1 MKPSGSGN
9 DQAMNRMEKT
19 SAVTTRR
26 YNEFPRRVVTPR
38 ETTVSEAVNA
48 PKPASPPGERRLW
61 FFEDGS
67 GEMKDLLGGKGAGL
81 AEMTRAGLPVPP
93 GFTIT
98 TEVCLDYYKA
108 GRRFPDGL
116 TEEVH
121 AAIGELEKR
130 LEKGFGDAANPL
142 LVSVRSGARVS
153 MPGMMDTI
161 LNLGLNDETV
171 MGLAKLTGNERFAY
185 DAYRRFMA
193 MFGNIVLEIP
203 KDEFDRVVEEAKRKT
218 GVATD
223 PEVPAC
229 RWKEVIAQYRE
240 IVRDHTGNPF
250 PQDVFEQLDLAI
262 KAVFDSWNSKR
273 AIDYRKFNKISD
285 DWGTAVSVC
294 SMVFGNL
301 GDDSGTGVAFTRDP
315 NTGEKHLFGEYLRNA
330 QGEDVVAGIRTPE
343 KIEDLKTSQ
352 PDVYGQ
358 FVTIAGQLELHYRD
372 MQDLEFTVERGKL
385 WMLQTRSGK
394 RSAEAAVKIALDL
407 VHEGIIS
414 KEEAVERVAAASL
427 DQLFHARID
436 PNETFDIAGKGLNAS
451 PGAASGEIV
460 FDADTA
466 AERGAK
472 GEPVILVR
480 TETAPDDVHG
490 MIAAKGV
497 LTSRGGATSHAA
509 VVARGM
515 GKPCV
520 AGFDAMRVDARAKTA
535 TIGDRVLH
543 EGDWVTIDG
552 TTGNVM
558 IGKLALIPPPSKLP
572 DWLSEFLGWADAASR
587 LEVWANADTPEDAR
601 KARELGAKGIG
612 LCRTEHMFMQ
622 QDRLPVVQRMII
634 SDTPEARA
642 EALAQLLPF
651 QKDDFVGI
659 LEAMAGYPVTI
670 RLLDPP
676 LHEFLPSLEQLLVE
690 TTELRITKGES
701 DPVYQ
706 EKMKVLGR
714 VRALHEQNPMLGLR
728 VCRLGIVYP
737 EIYAMQVRAIFE
749 AACDLRE
756 RGVDARPD
764 VMIPGV
770 GTVEEMRVTHDATKS
785 VAEEVIARRAV
796 PVPYHIGTMVELPR
810 ACVIADE
817 LAGIAEF
824 FSFGTNDLTQT
835 SYGYSR
841 DDAEASFIPRY
852 LELKILKDDPF
863 QVLDR
868 VGVGALMREGT
879 EKGRATR
886 PDLKIG
892 ICGEHGGEPSSIAF
906 CDEVGLD
913 YVSCSPYRVPIA
925 RLAAAQS
932 ARAAH

>member
-1 MKPSGSGN
+1 VSQAVLPVSRDGAAQPS
-9 DQAMNRMEKT
+9 
-19 SAVTTRR
+19 
-26 YNEFPRRVVTPR
+26 
-38 ETTVSEAVNA
+38 NA
-48 PKPASPPGERRLW
+48 IW
-61 FFEDGS
+61 FFEHGS
-67 GEMKDLLGGKGAGL
+67 GEMKELLGGKGAGL

-98 TEVCLDYYKA
+98 TEVCLAFYEA

-116 TEEVH
+116 SDEVR
-121 AAIGELEKR
+121 ASMAELER
-130 LEKGFGDAANPL
+130 RTGKGFGQAANPL

-171 MGLAKLTGNERFAY
+171 AGLARLTANDRFAY

-193 MFGNIVLEIP
+193 MFGNVVLSIP
-203 KDEFDRVVEEAKRKT
+203 KEEFERVVEEAKRKAR
-218 GVATD
+218 VATD
-223 PEVPAC
+223 PELDAC
-229 RWKEVIAQYRE
+229 KWKEVIAQFRE
-240 IVRDHTGNPF
+240 IVRDHTGKPF
-250 PQDVFEQLDLAI
+250 PQDVHEQLELAI
-262 KAVFDSWNSKR
+262 AAVFDSWHSKR
-273 AIDYRKFNKISD
+273 AADYRKFNKIPD
-285 DWGTAVSVC
+285 DWGTACSVVT
-294 SMVFGNL
+294 MVFGNM
-301 GDDSGTGVAFTRDP
+301 GEDSGTGVAFTRDP
-315 NTGEKHLFGEYLRNA
+315 NTGEKTLFGEYLRNA
-330 QGEDVVAGIRTPE
+330 QGEDVVAGIRTPM
-343 KIEDLKTSQ
+343 KISDLQSSQ
-352 PDVYGQ
+352 PDVYAQ
-358 FVTIAGQLELHYRD
+358 FVAIAHQLETHYRD
-372 MQDLEFTVERGKL
+372 MQDLEFTVERGTL

-394 RSAEAAVKIALDL
+394 RSAEAAVKIALDF
-407 VHEGIIS
+407 VHEGTIS
-414 KEEAVERVAAASL
+414 KEEALRRVDAASL

-436 PNETFDIAGKGLNAS
+436 PHEKYAVAGKGLNAS
-451 PGAASGEIV
+451 PGAASGQIV

-466 AERGAK
+466 AERGHA
-472 GEPVILVR
+472 GEDVILVR
-480 TETAPDDVHG
+480 VETAPDDVHG

-520 AGFDAMRVDARAKTA
+520 AGFDAMTVDYRARTA
-535 TIGDRVLH
+535 TIGKTVLN
-543 EGDWVTIDG
+543 EGDWITIDG
-552 TTGNVM
+552 TTGNVVL
-558 IGKLALIPPPSKLP
+558 GKLALIPPPSKLP
-572 DWLSEFLGWADAASR
+572 EWLAEFLGWADEAMR

-601 KARELGAKGIG
+601 KARELGATGIG

-622 QDRLPVVQRMII
+622 PDRLPVVQRMII

-642 EALAQLLPF
+642 DALAQLLPF
-651 QKDDFVGI
+651 QREDFTGI

-676 LHEFLPSLEQLLVE
+676 LHEFLPSLEDLLVE
-690 TTELRITKGES
+690 TTELRITKGEN
-701 DPVYQ
+701 DPEYA
-706 EKMKVLGR
+706 EKMRVLAR

-728 VCRLGIVYP
+728 VCRLGILYP

-749 AACDLRE
+749 AACELRA
-756 RGVDARPD
+756 RGVDPRPD

-770 GTVEEMRVTHDATKS
+770 GTAEEMRTTYEAAKL
-785 VAEEVIARRAV
+785 VADEVILTRGV
-796 PVPYHIGTMVELPR
+796 EVPYRIGTMVELPR
-810 ACVIADE
+810 ACVVAGE
-817 LAGIAEF
+817 LARTAQF

-835 SYGYSR
+835 TYGYSR

-868 VGVGALMREGT
+868 AGVGELMRMGVER
-879 EKGRATR
+879 GRATR

-892 ICGEHGGEPSSIAF
+892 ICGEHGGEPSSVAF
-906 CDEVGLD
+906 CDELGLD

-932 ARAAH
+932 ALAER